1 MRTQWPSPAKLNL
14 FLYITG
20 QRAVGYHP
28 LQTLFQ
34 FLDYGDTISIA
45 LRDDGDIRL
54 LTPVEGVEHE
64 DNLIVRAARLLIKTA
79 AASARLSPGS
89 GAKISIDK
97 RWPMGGGLGG
107 GSSNA
112 ATVLVAL
119 NYLWQCGRSMD
130 ELAEDGYH
138 TLQTLF
144 QFLDYGDT
152 ISIELRD
159 DGDIRLLTPVEGV
172 EHEDNLI
179 VRAARLLMK
188 TAADSGRLST
198 GSGANIS
205 IDKRLPMG
213 GGLGGGSSNAAT
225 VLVALNHLWQCGL
238 SMHELAEMGLTL
250 GADVPVFVRGHAAF
264 AEGVGEILT
273 PVDPPEKW
281 YLVAHPGV
289 SIPTPVIFK
298 DPELPRN
305 TPKRSIETLLKCE
318 FSNDCEVIARKRF
331 REVDAVLSW
340 LLEYAPSRLT
350 GTGACVFAEFDTE
363 SEARQVLEQAPEWLN
378 GFVAKGVNLSPL
390 HRAML

>member
-1 MRTQWPSPAKLNL
+1 MMTHWPSPAKLNL

-20 QRAVGYHP
+20 QRA
-28 LQTLFQ
+28 
-34 FLDYGDTISIA
+34 
-45 LRDDGDIRL
+45 
-54 LTPVEGVEHE
+54 
-64 DNLIVRAARLLIKTA
+64 
-79 AASARLSPGS
+79 
-89 GAKISIDK
+89 
-97 RWPMGGGLGG
+97 
-107 GSSNA
+107 
-112 ATVLVAL
+112 
-119 NYLWQCGRSMD
+119 
-130 ELAEDGYH
+130 DGYH

-144 QFLDYGDT
+144 QFLDYGDEMN
-152 ISIELRD
+152 INVRS
-159 DGDIRLLTPVEGV
+159 DGEIHLLTPVDGV

-188 TAADSGRLST
+188 TAAERGRLPA
-198 GSGANIS
+198 GSGADIS
-205 IDKRLPMG
+205 ILKRLPMG

-238 SMHELAEMGLTL
+238 SVDELAIMGLTL

-273 PVDPPEKW
+273 PVNPAEKW

-289 SIPTPVIFK
+289 SIPTPVIFN
-298 DPELPRN
+298 DPDLPRN

-318 FSNDCEVIARKRF
+318 FGNDCEVIARKRF
-331 REVDAVLSW
+331 REVDAALSW

-363 SEARQVLEQAPEWLN
+363 SRARQVLEQAPDWLK

-390 HRAML
+390 HRALL